1 MKTIVTGSSG
11 FVGKRL
17 VKQLLA
23 AGHTVTPLDIAE
35 GIDLTLPEQLA
46 GIPAFDCAF
55 HLAART
61 FVPDSFKNPFDFYFS
76 NVVSTLNMLELCRRH
91 NARFVF
97 TSSYV
102 YGPPQY
108 LPVDEGHP
116 VAAHNPYAQTKLIG
130 EDLCRAYWRDFS
142 VSSCILRP
150 FNIYGPDQ
158 KGDFLIPS
166 IIQQAKQGRIV
177 LKDPR
182 PRRDFIYVDDVVTAY
197 LTCMKYDGAG
207 VEVFNVGSG
216 RSVAVTEV
224 ARTIAKQFPSVEIA
238 FTGEER
244 PNEVL
249 DTVADITKARK
260 LLNWN
265 PCTSLEQGIQGC
277 FQSSRHSP

>member
-1 MKTIVTGSSG
+1 MKTVVTGSSG

-17 VKQLLA
+17 VKRLLD
-23 AGHTVTPLDIAE
+23 AGHDVIPLDITE
-35 GIDLTLPEQLA
+35 GIDLTRREQLA

-76 NVVSTLNMLELCRRH
+76 NVVSTLNVLELCRRH
-91 NARFVF
+91 KAKFIY

-102 YGPPQY
+102 YGAPQY
-108 LPVDEGHP
+108 LPIDEKHP
-116 VAAHNPYAQTKLIG
+116 VMVHNPYAQTKLIG
-130 EDLCRAYWRDFS
+130 EELCRAYWRDFS
-142 VSSCILRP
+142 ISSCILRP

-166 IIQQAKQGRIV
+166 IIQQARQGRIV

-182 PRRDFIYVDDVVTAY
+182 PRRDFVYVDDVVSAY
-197 LTCMKYDGAG
+197 LACMDQGAEG
-207 VEVFNVGSG
+207 VEIFNIGSG
-216 RSVAVTEV
+216 ESLAVTEV
-224 ARTIAKQFPSVEIA
+224 AQTITKQFPAVEVI
-238 FTGEER
+238 FTGEQR

-249 DTVADITKARK
+249 DTVADITKARN

-265 PCTSLEQGIQGC
+265 PEVSFAQGTQC
-277 FQSSRHSP
+277 CLRVA